1 MYLEF
6 IATVT
11 EDILSR
17 GHVSNRFFFYE
28 PPDIYKLVLHSVLNY
43 IFTDWIHP
51 ALLNYLFQL

>member
-17 GHVSNRFFFYE
+17 GHISNRFFFYE
-28 PPDIYKLVLHSVLNY
+28 VEPLEIYKLVLHSVLNTL
-43 IFTDWIHP
+43 TDWVHQ
-51 ALLNYLFQL
+51 ALLYC